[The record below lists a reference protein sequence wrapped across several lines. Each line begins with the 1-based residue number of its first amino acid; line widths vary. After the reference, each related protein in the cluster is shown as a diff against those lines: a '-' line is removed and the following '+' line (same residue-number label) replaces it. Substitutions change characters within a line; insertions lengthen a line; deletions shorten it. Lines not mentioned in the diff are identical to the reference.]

1 MSNPNVDNNGLIQ
14 SPLKIKQDYD
24 DIKNSR
30 ITYGKKEFSI
40 STPYIQSQDD
50 ASSLMGWIISKI
62 MKPRKSVGLKIFG
75 LPIIQLGDIV
85 KINYTDPEGVDVI
98 SKNSRFVVYS
108 INHSRSVSGPNTE
121 IFVSEV
127 I

>member
-1 MSNPNVDNNGLIQ
+1 
-14 SPLKIKQDYD
+14 
-24 DIKNSR
+24 
-30 ITYGKKEFSI
+30 
-40 STPYIQSQDD
+40 
-50 ASSLMGWIISKI
+50 MGWIISKI